1 MQNCYGNKAGRP
13 SQDEQEEQNERL
25 AGRHIET
32 LAFLQEIAKENKELK
47 AKVETLERLEK
58 MQNCY
63 GNKAGRPSQDEQ
75 EEQNERLAGRHIETL
90 AFLQEIAKENKE
102 LKAKV
107 ETLEVMHLIEEK
119 LTVEQEYQ
127 DKVKQLQQQV
137 EQLQRENAQLQSQ
150 LSTYQQE
157 DSSKAKRVQ
166 SLEEEVMLRKEHQD
180 EQERTL
186 SDLSEQYD
194 KNRALFDA
202 LAQEKEEMANT
213 IAQLRDQL
221 RKLEQQSSAQ
231 QAGFKE
237 FVALKREFNTL
248 KQEYEVLAMREKMR
262 QVSLPSLKEPSSKL
276 RALTAKSAQ
285 SEPALLNETLGHV
298 DELRLDNSRLR
309 EENNNLLLELQAY
322 REFQGKNEI
331 LAEELRE
338 VNQKN
343 KELKFR
349 IAKLEK
355 EIVSSEQDQEEA
367 ETAHMSNARLQKRVQ
382 SLEEEVMLRKEHQD
396 EQERSL
402 SDLSEQY
409 DKNRALFDALA
420 QEKEEMA
427 NTIAQLRDQ
436 LRQLEQQSSAQQ
448 AGFKEFVAL
457 KREFNT
463 LKQEYEVL
471 AMREKMRQ
479 VSLPSLKE
487 PSSKLRALTAK
498 SAQSEPALVKIDT
511 GKRHKKH
518 KALTHLS
525 SFTEGGQR

>member
-47 AKVETLERLEK
+47 AKVETLECCCYSTRTSRRLCFTRSLAEHASPQAELGK
-58 MQNCY
+58 CASLHQQARESQERVKRVQQECLERAD
-63 GNKAGRPSQDEQ
+63 KARGEMV
-75 EEQNERLAGRHIETL
+75 ER
-90 AFLQEIAKENKE
+90 QKK
-102 LKAKV
+102 
-107 ETLEVMHLIEEK
+107 EVMHLIEEK

-150 LSTYQQE
+150 LSIYQQE
-157 DSSKAKRVQ
+157 DSSKATV
-166 SLEEEVMLRKEHQD
+166 HQ
-180 EQERTL
+180 Q
-186 SDLSEQYD
+186 
-194 KNRALFDA
+194 
-202 LAQEKEEMANT
+202 
-213 IAQLRDQL
+213 
-221 RKLEQQSSAQ
+221 
-231 QAGFKE
+231 
-237 FVALKREFNTL
+237 
-248 KQEYEVLAMREKMR
+248 
-262 QVSLPSLKEPSSKL
+262 
-276 RALTAKSAQ
+276 
-285 SEPALLNETLGHV
+285 LNETLGHV

-309 EENNNLLLELQAY
+309 EENSNLLLELQAY

-396 EQERSL
+396 EQERTL

-436 LRQLEQQSSAQQ
+436 LRMLEQQSSAQQ

-463 LKQEYEVL
+463 LKQEYETL